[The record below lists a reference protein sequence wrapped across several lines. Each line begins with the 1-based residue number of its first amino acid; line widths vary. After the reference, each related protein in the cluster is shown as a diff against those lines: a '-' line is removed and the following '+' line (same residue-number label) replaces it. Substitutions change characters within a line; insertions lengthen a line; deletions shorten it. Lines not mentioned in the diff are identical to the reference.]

1 MRSINSLARDFYHKT
16 GKCSAKWQRNGEQ
29 EQMRELKDVYYV
41 VGINA
46 YPAKAFLKDFQRE
59 ETQVAVSNDPPSH
72 DQM

>member
-1 MRSINSLARDFYHKT
+1 MRSINGLACDFHHNT

-29 EQMRELKDVYYV
+29 EQMRELTDVYYV

-46 YPAKAFLKDFQRE
+46 NPAKAFVKDFQRE
-59 ETQVAVSNDPPSH
+59 ETQLAVWNDLLSY